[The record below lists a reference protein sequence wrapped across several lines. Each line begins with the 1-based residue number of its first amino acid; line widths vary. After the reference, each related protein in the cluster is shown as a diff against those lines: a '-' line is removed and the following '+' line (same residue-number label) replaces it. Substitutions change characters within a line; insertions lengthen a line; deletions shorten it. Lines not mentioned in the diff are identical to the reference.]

1 MDLVWEEDYTQLLP
15 QGGKQPYQRPAKE
28 AQVEPNVPEYI
39 KSVYG
44 IGYKF
49 DI

>member
-1 MDLVWEEDYTQLLP
+1 MEAGIDVLQIMRILL
-15 QGGKQPYQRPAKE
+15 QPYQQSAKE

-49 DI
+49 EI